1 MNPLCSII
9 RDFNERRLVICILRK
24 ATCTTLK
31 LISTNPLSPL
41 SIKHNKVNT
50 LSEMVFYSRVVFHM
64 NTTKV
69 DIFKK

>member
-1 MNPLCSII
+1 MRGDWLFASYGK
-9 RDFNERRLVICILRK
+9 LHVQL
-24 ATCTTLK
+24 LK